1 MEGAKIITD
10 KQLKFILRL
19 YEEIGQEPENDI
31 ENLSK
36 TEASEVIKELL
47 ELRKNL

>member
-1 MEGAKIITD
+1 MITD
-10 KQLKFILRL
+10 RQLDFILNL
-19 YEEIGQEPENDI
+19 YEEIGQEPEIGI

-47 ELRKNL
+47 EIKGEIEQ